1 MKNMILDAIVLAGYS
16 EKDSDILMQEK
27 VTRKAFLK
35 LGDKMFIEHQI
46 EAIKEIN
53 GIRNIYISG
62 MSEDLWETD
71 HPVIFDDYNGDII
84 DKLRYFK
91 NTIYSDKEEPDYVLI
106 ITGDTPL
113 ITTEKL
119 ERFIEKCRMTTDGEL
134 KALYYMCLI
143 DEKNMESKFPGSKR
157 TYVHLKDV
165 SWCSGDTI
173 LTKPSIIETHGELFE
188 QIVRNRKVVFKALL
202 VFSPITVI
210 KLFFRRITLQGFND
224 VVNKY
229 FFKTPNACLGVIAD
243 DPELGMDVDKVF
255 QLDIVRNFY
264 AKRNSEK

>member
-1 MKNMILDAIVLAGYS
+1 MNFDAIILAGHS
-16 EKDSDILMQEK
+16 EKDSDILIQEK

-46 EAIKEIN
+46 AAIKEIK
-53 GIRNIYISG
+53 GIRDIYVSG
-62 MSEDLWETD
+62 MSADQWKTD
-71 HPVIFDDYNGDII
+71 YQVIFDVYEGDII
-84 DKLRYFK
+84 DKLRHFK
-91 NTIYSDKEEPDYVLI
+91 NTIYTDKEEPDYVLI
-106 ITGDTPL
+106 ISSDTPL

-119 ERFIEKCRMTTDGEL
+119 ERFIEKCRFTTDGEL

-143 DEKNMESKFPGSKR
+143 DKRDMVSKFPDSKR

-165 SWCSGDTI
+165 SWCSGDT
-173 LTKPSIIETHGELFE
+173 LLAKPSIIDSHGEIFE
-188 QIVRNRKVVFKALL
+188 QVVRNRKTVFKALL
-202 VFSPITVI
+202 IFSPITVI
-210 KLFFRRITLQGFND
+210 KLFFRRITMQGFND

-255 QLDIVRNFY
+255 QLDIIRNFY
-264 AKRNSEK
+264 AKQNSEK